1 MFISIAG
8 NIGLGKTTLAKI
20 IAEEWGFGFSPEK
33 IGDDVNPF
41 WKPFY
46 EDIANGVKP
55 SKNAYDLQMRF
66 LELRSEDHR
75 KMQGSKNWWVQDRS
89 IYEDPL
95 IYAMHLNADGFLS
108 DGDYGRYID
117 AFEEVNKNLKH
128 PSLMIHLLAPPG
140 LSRERIKMRGRPEE
154 MHLVDPDNNYLD
166 SLYDLYTAF
175 SSRYHGKGIVID
187 PSKHDIKENEKEK
200 EYVLNLIKKNTPGL
214 NRDDMIVNGD

>member
-20 IAEEWGFGFSPEK
+20 IAKEWNFGFSPEK

-46 EDIANGVKP
+46 EDIVNGVKP

-75 KMQGSKNWWVQDRS
+75 KMQESSEWWVQDRS

-95 IYAMHLNADGFLS
+95 IYAVHLNTEGFLS
-108 DGDYGRYID
+108 DGDYERYLT
-117 AFEEVNKNLKH
+117 AFEEVNESLEYPN
-128 PSLMIHLLAPPG
+128 LMIHLLTTPDVA
-140 LSRERIKMRGRPEE
+140 RERIKMRARPEE
-154 MHLVDPDNNYLD
+154 MHLVSLDNSYLD
-166 SLYDLYTAF
+166 KLYELYTDF
-175 SSRYHGKGIVID
+175 SAKYHGKALLINPG
-187 PSKHDIKENEKEK
+187 KHNIKESEE
-200 EYVLNLIKKNTPGL
+200 ERECVLALIRKNTPGL
-214 NRDDMIVNGD
+214 NRKDIVVNGD